1 VRTILIVSMFAAA
14 VSGCGWTG
22 PRDREMT
29 PAERLV
35 AARGAGPAEEPEL
48 APPGR
53 IATSPPA
60 TTTAPHTADTV
71 ETSVLQVNA
80 AFLTA
85 EAVLQRAD
93 RALRETAAAGGTPDQ
108 VAANLRGVIRD
119 EIRRQVERIL
129 LLTEARDRLDE
140 NTTKAIEKHVLEEY
154 NTALAEA
161 GGSRTALEE
170 KLKRQGA
177 DLATW
182 LADLR
187 GTMIIQVYGQRQL
200 SSQIHVTREMM
211 WRYYQKHAA
220 KYDTRDR
227 VKMQIIL
234 VEPRAFLPDN
244 ALPTASERRQGSAK
258 AKARIDKAAAEVR
271 AGKDFAEVAKAH
283 STGPMAS
290 AGGVWPEMDVGSFR
304 AEQVEQAACRQKVG
318 EVAGPIETDQGFYLV
333 KTLAHTPGGHR
344 PFAEVQDEIRDALR
358 RRQYERLT
366 EEYLGKLR
374 RQARIVGLEAFE
386 RTVLDRAA
394 RKLFEAAPAKE

>member
-1 VRTILIVSMFAAA
+1 
-14 VSGCGWTG
+14 
-22 PRDREMT
+22 
-29 PAERLV
+29 
-35 AARGAGPAEEPEL
+35 
-48 APPGR
+48 
-53 IATSPPA
+53 
-60 TTTAPHTADTV
+60 
-71 ETSVLQVNA
+71 
-80 AFLTA
+80 
-85 EAVLQRAD
+85 
-93 RALRETAAAGGTPDQ
+93 
-108 VAANLRGVIRD
+108 
-119 EIRRQVERIL
+119 
-129 LLTEARDRLDE
+129 
-140 NTTKAIEKHVLEEY
+140 
-154 NTALAEA
+154 
-161 GGSRTALEE
+161 
-170 KLKRQGA
+170 
-177 DLATW
+177 
-182 LADLR
+182 
-187 GTMIIQVYGQRQL
+187 
-200 SSQIHVTREMM
+200 
-211 WRYYQKHAA
+211 
-220 KYDTRDR
+220 
-227 VKMQIIL
+227 MQIIL